1 MHVVHSMS
9 AIFCGLTHTVLLCRR
24 SVSPHDRYRDRP
36 RALPEDLR
44 PPRTDVMD
52 LFRSQPAHDPYRPDL
67 RHSMPPSSSA
77 IGSLYG
83 DVMNIHH
90 TASAAVRDPSLVRS
104 PNAVRRASP
113 PRQHMLLESVSH
125 RQKAEPQPVSPSW
138 DFSNMSHI
146 GDQFTGLASDTAVL
160 DRPAGS
166 LPALPADLTLSERF
180 QQLPE
185 HKEQHDAAQIGTVP
199 LHVSLSASAGRA
211 VSFPQPDTA
220 TPRSPVATPSE
231 PAEPTTLVVGSI
243 PHSCTINALVSIL
256 DQRHQDQYD
265 FLHYQPSE
273 EFDSTAVVNFTRPAF
288 AHQFEEELQDASWS
302 DLHHFDPPTSAI
314 ASVTSHTIQ
323 GKDALMAHHSKA
335 ATRFGGAPGKESR
348 LPTNRPLF
356 FFCAGRKRP
365 APPESEQAPAPVR
378 PRMPTAVRQT
388 SYSNPAMQGLPPSL
402 HAGIRGDPHDGIRGD
417 PHDARVHGAAVKM
430 EPESG
435 HAGFAA
441 DRGAPLS
448 PGKQPPEETGSIFS
462 DHDNIHIRS
471 RPSSAAVTSSR
482 PPGDSLE
489 PLKITIKQEPGLGQ
503 PITPSPDS
511 ALDVMGHT
519 LSMLDGPSR
528 GVSSS
533 PGRAAADPAS
543 HQEAAAFLQ
552 QLAKAPE
559 LNQHPRIRSPS
570 RRTRS
575 PSRHSHR
582 HHSSSRQHGGKS
594 SRPHADK
601 DSDRHDSKPSS
612 RRTSHVEHKSS
623 RGVQKVSGRDA
634 KPPRDRSSK
643 DRDTKHRSSKAPAD
657 DVKYAMRSKPEQ
669 PADLPKPPA
678 AGRSVHVSVNA
689 APGHDQHVSDWKG
702 NSSVGH
708 PSSSAG
714 RRKEEAVAD
723 NTEGL
728 QQSHEPVQAV
738 PVTAAREQPSMR
750 HSTAPAAL
758 RHADFGADFLA
769 IPNSP

>member
-220 TPRSPVATPSE
+220 APRSPVATPSE

-689 APGHDQHVSDWKG
+689 AP
-702 NSSVGH
+702 
-708 PSSSAG
+708 
-714 RRKEEAVAD
+714 EAVAD

>member
-1 MHVVHSMS
+1 MS
-9 AIFCGLTHTVLLCRR
+9 AIFCGLSHTVLLCRR

-125 RQKAEPQPVSPSW
+125 RQKAEPPPVSPSW

-220 TPRSPVATPSE
+220 APRSPVATPSE

-689 APGHDQHVSDWKG
+689 AP
-702 NSSVGH
+702 
-708 PSSSAG
+708 
-714 RRKEEAVAD
+714 EAVAD

>member
-1 MHVVHSMS
+1 MS

-220 TPRSPVATPSE
+220 APRSPVATPSE

-689 APGHDQHVSDWKG
+689 AP
-702 NSSVGH
+702 
-708 PSSSAG
+708 
-714 RRKEEAVAD
+714 EAVAD

>member
-1 MHVVHSMS
+1 MS
-9 AIFCGLTHTVLLCRR
+9 AIFCGLSHTVLLCRR

-125 RQKAEPQPVSPSW
+125 RQKAEPPPVSPSW

-185 HKEQHDAAQIGTVP
+185 HKEQHDAAQVDTAP
-199 LHVSLSASAGRA
+199 LRVSLSASAGRA

-220 TPRSPVATPSE
+220 APILPPVATPSE
-231 PAEPTTLVVGSI
+231 PAEPTTLVIGSI

-273 EFDSTAVVNFTRPAF
+273 EFDSTAGVNFTRPAF

-302 DLHHFDPPTSAI
+302 DLHQFDPPTSAI

-689 APGHDQHVSDWKG
+689 AP
-702 NSSVGH
+702 
-708 PSSSAG
+708 
-714 RRKEEAVAD
+714 EAVAD

>member
-1 MHVVHSMS
+1 VHSMS
-9 AIFCGLTHTVLLCRR
+9 AIFRGLTHTVLLCRR

-220 TPRSPVATPSE
+220 APRSPVATPSE

-689 APGHDQHVSDWKG
+689 AP
-702 NSSVGH
+702 
-708 PSSSAG
+708 
-714 RRKEEAVAD
+714 EAVAD